1 MKHIDLD
8 HKYKIN
14 NICYDCLRECKQ
26 DYRVMVVK
34 CPIRV
39 SDMQKSPWKSI
50 ENIGLKRGQKRIV
63 DPEVAKGQKG

>member
-1 MKHIDLD
+1 MGVVYIYITTHNIYYIFQIMKHIDLD

-39 SDMQKSPWKSI
+39 SDMQNRPEKA
-50 ENIGLKRGQKRIV
+50 LKTLG
-63 DPEVAKGQKG
+63 

>member
-39 SDMQKSPWKSI
+39 SDMQNRPEKA
-50 ENIGLKRGQKRIV
+50 LKTLG
-63 DPEVAKGQKG
+63 